1 MAKTGFVYI
10 LTNHSRSVLYTGVTS
25 NLKGRVWQHRT
36 GAVTDFTSRYK
47 VNQLVYYEICGDMTA
62 AITREKQVKNYS
74 RAKKAMLVTKMNP
87 EWRDLYDEL

>member
-1 MAKTGFVYI
+1 MAKTGSVYI
-10 LTNHSRSVLYTGVTS
+10 LTNKSRSVLYTGVTS

-36 GAVTDFTSRYK
+36 GAVTGFTSRYK

-62 AITREKQVKNYS
+62 TVTREKQVKNYS